1 MNGTPPH
8 AAASSSR
15 SCPNSR
21 ASPSNS
27 IDVVTGVEEGDDG
40 KGSEIGRLGFE
51 VADVGRGGRER
62 TVWVRPG
69 MRRTTT
75 FWIEWGLSTRI
86 QEHGGASAIM

>member
-15 SCPNSR
+15 SCPSSR
-21 ASPSNS
+21 ASPSSS
-27 IDVVTGVEEGDDG
+27 IAIGADVGEGVEEGDGG
-40 KGSEIGRLGFE
+40 KGNEIGRLGFE

-75 FWIEWGLSTRI
+75 FWIE
-86 QEHGGASAIM
+86 